1 MSQAITKNINFQDL
15 LNLAKRETQK
25 MMEQGIDI
33 SDCSIVTPL
42 ESTANQYP
50 EIASDC
56 NHSLM
61 ELVQQQLD
69 LLARQE
75 QSQMVNEF

>member
-1 MSQAITKNINFQDL
+1 MSQAITKNINLQDL
-15 LNLAKRETQK
+15 LNLSRRETQK

-33 SDCSIVTPL
+33 SDGSIVTPL
-42 ESTANQYP
+42 ESIANQYP

-56 NHSLM
+56 NHSLIK
-61 ELVQQQLD
+61 LVQQQLS

-75 QSQMVNEF
+75 KSQIVNVF